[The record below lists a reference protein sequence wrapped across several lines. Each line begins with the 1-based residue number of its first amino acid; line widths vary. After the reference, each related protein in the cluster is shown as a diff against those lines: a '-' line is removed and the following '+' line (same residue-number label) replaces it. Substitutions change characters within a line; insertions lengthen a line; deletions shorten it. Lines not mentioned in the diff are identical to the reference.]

1 MGIKKYRPV
10 TPGQRHRQSLDF
22 AEITKTKPEKS
33 LVKVL
38 NKSAG
43 RNHRG
48 IITCRHRGG
57 GAKRKYRIID
67 FKRNKDDVT
76 AKVAAIEYDPIRT
89 ANIALLHY
97 ADGEK
102 RYILAPDGLKVGMH
116 VMSGDRTEPEIG
128 NCMPLAN
135 IPLGMQIHSI
145 ELNAGQGGKIARA
158 AGQQATLMAREGEH
172 AVILMPS
179 GEMRRVDKK
188 CRATL
193 GVVGNADHGMVKI
206 GKAGRNR
213 HKGRRPHVRGST
225 MNPVD
230 HPLGGGE
237 GRRAGGRHFVSP
249 TGVYARGG
257 KTRSPRARSNKMIIS
272 RPKKK
277 KK

>member
-1 MGIKKYRPV
+1 MAIRKYRPM
-10 TPGQRHRQSLDF
+10 TAGTRHMTCLEFD
-22 AEITKTKPEKS
+22 EITKTKPERS
-33 LVKVL
+33 LVKTL
-38 NKSAG
+38 NKKGG

-48 IITCRHRGG
+48 LITSRNRGG

-67 FKRNKDDVT
+67 FKRDKDDIT
-76 AKVAAIEYDPIRT
+76 AKVAAIEYDPIRS

-102 RYILAPDGLKVGMH
+102 RYMLAPAKLQVGQH
-116 VMSGDRTEPEIG
+116 VMSGQKVEPEIG
-128 NCMPLAN
+128 NCMPLETM
-135 IPLGMQIHSI
+135 PLGMQVHNI
-145 ELNAGQGGKIARA
+145 ELNPGQGGRIARSAGQGG
-158 AGQQATLMAREGEH
+158 TLMAREGEY

-179 GEMRRVDKK
+179 GEMRRVHKR
-188 CRATL
+188 CRATI
-193 GVVGNADHGMVKI
+193 GVVGNSDHAMVKL

-237 GRRAGGRHFVSP
+237 GRRAGGRHFVSA

-257 KTRSPRARSNKMIIS
+257 KTRNNKARSNNLIIS
-272 RPKKK
+272 RRKKK
-277 KK
+277 